1 MVHAQELTTQPLY
14 KHLLK
19 SETYYILDPNNK
31 SILYIWVGKNT
42 SHAIKMEAFTN
53 ALSYIQATKNPP
65 GITVCRLMEG
75 NETNEFQGHFADWP
89 IRKVSFSLARQSSS
103 HDHGLDVSST
113 TYRTSVYTEVKD
125 IPVEPVQVITKD
137 DDATGAFKVWRIEE
151 FNRVAWP
158 KEYYG
163 VFYQTDCYLVM
174 YKMQNRDEYIIY
186 IWQGRFTTDDEIV
199 YSMHAAQKLDDSING
214 RATQVRVANGH
225 EPEHFL
231 KLFKGKLII
240 LLAGKGTNQH
250 EDKMFFRINGDNE
263 VNTRALQV
271 SPQASILQS
280 DSCFLLKREG
290 KNYLWNG
297 KLTSKEQRDAAEL
310 VADRIAPNGD
320 LIICQE
326 GFEREMFWYQLGGK
340 KEYNKAGRNKQRGRR
355 DPRLFHCTEN
365 GGKFMVKEVNQFE
378 QSDLASDEVMILDT
392 DQEVFVW
399 IGTNSS
405 SFDKQQSWKIAK
417 KYIAASGKLLETTT
431 ITQVKQGVEPRSFT
445 SCFKKWDK
453 DRQGFRAVQ
462 QECDVEPVQCW
473 DQVSYTD
480 LKKLV
485 HDENSRNRRLLQQK
499 QKQVEV
505 KPREKKP
512 SKAEKSDGG
521 VGNWLRYYGFTMFMG
536 DPE

>member
-1 MVHAQELTTQPLY
+1 
-14 KHLLK
+14 
-19 SETYYILDPNNK
+19 
-31 SILYIWVGKNT
+31 
-42 SHAIKMEAFTN
+42 
-53 ALSYIQATKNPP
+53 
-65 GITVCRLMEG
+65 
-75 NETNEFQGHFADWP
+75 
-89 IRKVSFSLARQSSS
+89 
-103 HDHGLDVSST
+103 
-113 TYRTSVYTEVKD
+113 
-125 IPVEPVQVITKD
+125 
-137 DDATGAFKVWRIEE
+137 
-151 FNRVAWP
+151 
-158 KEYYG
+158 
-163 VFYQTDCYLVM
+163 
-174 YKMQNRDEYIIY
+174 
-186 IWQGRFTTDDEIV
+186 
-199 YSMHAAQKLDDSING
+199 
-214 RATQVRVANGH
+214 
-225 EPEHFL
+225 
-231 KLFKGKLII
+231 
-240 LLAGKGTNQH
+240 
-250 EDKMFFRINGDNE
+250 
-263 VNTRALQV
+263 V

-326 GFEREMFWYQLGGK
+326 GFEREIFWYQLGGK

-365 GGKFMVKEVNQFE
+365 SGKFMVKEVNQFE

-399 IGTNSS
+399 IGNGAS
-405 SFDKQQSWKIAK
+405 SFDKQQSWKTAK

-453 DRQGFRAVQ
+453 DRQ
-462 QECDVEPVQCW
+462 

-485 HDENSRNRRLLQQK
+485 LDENNRNRRLLQQK
-499 QKQVEV
+499 QKEMDDNRRKNEQHQQ
-505 KPREKKP
+505 KQQRREKK
-512 SKAEKSDGG
+512 SSRGSQSNKDSGSA
-521 VGNWLRYYGFTMFMG
+521 NWLRYYGFTMFMG

>member
-1 MVHAQELTTQPLY
+1 
-14 KHLLK
+14 
-19 SETYYILDPNNK
+19 
-31 SILYIWVGKNT
+31 
-42 SHAIKMEAFTN
+42 
-53 ALSYIQATKNPP
+53 
-65 GITVCRLMEG
+65 
-75 NETNEFQGHFADWP
+75 
-89 IRKVSFSLARQSSS
+89 
-103 HDHGLDVSST
+103 
-113 TYRTSVYTEVKD
+113 
-125 IPVEPVQVITKD
+125 
-137 DDATGAFKVWRIEE
+137 
-151 FNRVAWP
+151 
-158 KEYYG
+158 
-163 VFYQTDCYLVM
+163 
-174 YKMQNRDEYIIY
+174 
-186 IWQGRFTTDDEIV
+186 
-199 YSMHAAQKLDDSING
+199 MHAAQKLDDSING

-231 KLFKGKLII
+231 KLFKGKLIV

-250 EDKMFFRINGDNE
+250 EDKMFFRINGDHE
-263 VNTRALQV
+263 MNTRALQV

-340 KEYNKAGRNKQRGRR
+340 KEYNKTGRNKQRGRR

-365 GGKFMVKEVNQFE
+365 GGKFMLKEVNQFE
-378 QSDLASDEVMILDT
+378 QGDLVADEVMVLDT

-399 IGTNSS
+399 IGSNSS
-405 SFDKQQSWKIAK
+405 SFDKQQSWKTAK

-431 ITQVKQGVEPRSFT
+431 ITQVKQGVESRSFT
-445 SCFKKWDK
+445 NCFKKWDK
-453 DRQGFRAVQ
+453 DRQGFRSILL
-462 QECDVEPVQCW
+462 ECDVEPVKCW

-485 HDENSRNRRLLQQK
+485 HEENNRNRRILQQK
-499 QKQVEV
+499 QREMHDGRRKYQKKQEQQ
-505 KPREKKP
+505 REQRV
-512 SKAEKSDGG
+512 SRTDQSGSS
-521 VGNWLRYYGFTMFMG
+521 NWLRYYGLTMFMG